1 MNILKAECVF
11 KNYPAAKLLSQ
22 LKVSLI
28 SFVININFKENFLF
42 RELFFAFAM
51 DKGEP
56 VPIVLLQNK
65 QYNLDL
71 PALK

>member
-1 MNILKAECVF
+1 VNCDPLKRE
-11 KNYPAAKLLSQ
+11 PSQ
-22 LKVSLI
+22 VKVSLI
-28 SFVININFKENFLF
+28 SFVININFKEVFIF
-42 RELFFAFAM
+42 RELFFTLAM